1 MKQTYLYFLIV
12 LAIYPL
18 LGCQKSSK
26 PITQLDNNSY
36 ITNFEL
42 LQKNTSNDTRI
53 RITSPKATLD
63 QTNNIIEIIESSIEI
78 INKDG
83 QDFKVKSGYST
94 INNMSNLI
102 NVFNNVT
109 ISFIDNKDY
118 YITTN
123 SFTWDLNTSII
134 DINNPLNMNLDNT
147 KIVATNGLYNLDL
160 SKFKIANSVFNRNFF
175 DSDGKKTYQVEIK
188 SDLAN
193 WLKNENSLEF
203 KSNDKQVETTINFLT
218 TK

>member
-1 MKQTYLYFLIV
+1 V

-26 PITQLDNNSY
+26 PIAQLDNNSY

-63 QTNNIIEIIESSIEI
+63 QTNNIIEIVESSIEI

-102 NVFNNVT
+102 NVFNNVK

-134 DINNPLNMNLDNT
+134 DINSPLNMNLDNT

-175 DSDGKKTYQVEIK
+175 NSDGKKTYQVEIK

>member
-26 PITQLDNNSY
+26 PIAQLDNNSY

-63 QTNNIIEIIESSIEI
+63 QTNNIIEIVESSIEI

-134 DINNPLNMNLDNT
+134 DINSPLNMNLDNT
-147 KIVATNGLYNLDL
+147 KILATNGLYNLDL

-175 DSDGKKTYQVEIK
+175 NSDGKKTYQVEIK

-218 TK
+218 FK

>member
-26 PITQLDNNSY
+26 PIAQLDNNSY

-42 LQKNTSNDTRI
+42 LQKYTSNDTRI

-63 QTNNIIEIIESSIEI
+63 QTNNIIEIVESSIEI

-102 NVFNNVT
+102 NVFNNVK

-134 DINNPLNMNLDNT
+134 DINSPLNMNLDNT

-175 DSDGKKTYQVEIK
+175 NSDGKKTYQVEIK

>member
-26 PITQLDNNSY
+26 PLAQLDNNSY

-53 RITSPKATLD
+53 RITSPKAKLD
-63 QTNNIIEIIESSIEI
+63 QTNNIIEIVDSSIEI
-78 INKDG
+78 INKEG

-102 NVFNNVT
+102 NVFKNVT

-123 SFTWDLNTSII
+123 SFNWDLNTSII
-134 DINNPLNMNLDNT
+134 DIDSPLNMNLDNT
-147 KIVATNGLYNLDL
+147 KILATNGLYNLDL
-160 SKFKIANSVFNRNFF
+160 NRFKIDNSIFNRTFYN
-175 DSDGKKTYQVEIK
+175 SEGKITYQVEIK

-193 WLKNENSLEF
+193 WLKNENSLVF
-203 KSNDKQVETTINFLT
+203 KSNGKQVETSIKFLT

>member
-1 MKQTYLYFLIV
+1 MKQAYLYFLIV

-26 PITQLDNNSY
+26 PIAPLDNNSY

-63 QTNNIIEIIESSIEI
+63 QTNNIIEIVKSSIEI

-102 NVFNNVT
+102 NVFNNVK

-134 DINNPLNMNLDNT
+134 DINSPLNMNLDNT

-175 DSDGKKTYQVEIK
+175 NSDGKKTYQVEIK

>member
-26 PITQLDNNSY
+26 PIAQLDNNSY

-63 QTNNIIEIIESSIEI
+63 QTNNIIEIVESSIEI

-102 NVFNNVT
+102 NVFNNVK

-134 DINNPLNMNLDNT
+134 DINSPLNMNLDNT

-175 DSDGKKTYQVEIK
+175 NSDGKKTYQVEIK

>member
-1 MKQTYLYFLIV
+1 VKQTYLYFLIV

-26 PITQLDNNSY
+26 PIAQLDNNSY

-63 QTNNIIEIIESSIEI
+63 QTNNIIEIVKSSIEI

-102 NVFNNVT
+102 NVFNNVK

-134 DINNPLNMNLDNT
+134 DINSPLNMNLDNT

-175 DSDGKKTYQVEIK
+175 NSDGKKTYQVEIK

>member
-26 PITQLDNNSY
+26 PIPQLDNNSY

-63 QTNNIIEIIESSIEI
+63 QTNNIIEIVESSIEI

-94 INNMSNLI
+94 LNNMSNLI

-134 DINNPLNMNLDNT
+134 DINSPLNMNLDNT

-175 DSDGKKTYQVEIK
+175 NSDGKKTYQVEIK

-218 TK
+218 FK